1 MNFLKK
7 MTLGRRMALHSIVL
21 VVMASIITLLVILPS
36 IDKAIEVEVKNI
48 PKNIVV
54 SIVSFMDYCD
64 IMTASGIYSVD
75 RAKEEV
81 ISYCSNLR
89 YGDNGENYVILIDE
103 NLRFVMHPK
112 GALIGTE
119 LVNLKAPDGT
129 PIGDMIAKA
138 IENKDSAFSG
148 YKWNIDNKTGVKH
161 TYIQRYKN
169 WNWLVA
175 SGISDD
181 AVVAASNKI
190 TSKIGI
196 MIAVVVM
203 FSLIGSYFM
212 RKTIKNSIT
221 SLITYIDRLSDDRD
235 LTAEAEGEIGLSE
248 FIHIKNRLDN
258 LRISFRNAVTDI
270 LALSTELATSAEEM
284 EATSENFS
292 TGAQTQASSIEEIT
306 SALEEIASGVSGSEE
321 LTKEQLVKT
330 SNILAK
336 IDEMYALV
344 IQLTGKMSEA
354 EELKTQLD
362 DMIAALMRSAH
373 VSSESVIKLEN
384 LMNDIIEK
392 ADIITNISDSVNL
405 LSLNAAIE
413 AARAGEHG
421 RGFAVVS
428 NEIGKL
434 SEMTQAS
441 VKVIRSTIDNV
452 KVNMSMIDSNNKT
465 LMNDLSCSVDK
476 ITQFGKIVQESIG
489 LSRDDMKKQTEVK
502 SNSIGV
508 KAGSE
513 NLASAMSEQSIVTEE
528 ITKAVSDINGSI
540 QSYAAGAEE
549 LSASSSSLAKI
560 AENLVAK
567 VSIFKV

>member
-1 MNFLKK
+1 MKFLKK
-7 MTLGRRMALHSIVL
+7 MTLGRRMAIHSIVL

-112 GALIGTE
+112 GPIIGTD
-119 LVNLKAPDGT
+119 LVNLKAHDGT

-138 IENKDSAFSG
+138 IENKDSAFSS

-306 SALEEIASGVSGSEE
+306 SALEEIASGASGSEE
-321 LTKEQLVKT
+321 LTKKQLAKT

-344 IQLTGKMSEA
+344 TQLTGKMSEA
-354 EELKTQLD
+354 EELKIQLD

-384 LMNDIIEK
+384 LMNDITEK

-465 LMNDLSCSVDK
+465 LMTDLSGSVDK
-476 ITQFGKIVQESIG
+476 ITQFGKIVQDSIG
-489 LSRDDMKKQTEVK
+489 LSRDDMKKQAEVK
-502 SNSIGV
+502 SNSIEV